1 MARVFVHNL
10 FALRKQCKPM
20 SFRDSPRERNGILSR
35 KVVWIG
41 CAVIALSIVLYLAGF
56 APESREEPEDY
67 GGFRSGI
74 TYAMNTVI
82 EQKWYGESADTVY
95 TGMETKI
102 REIESV
108 LSLHLSQSEIAA
120 INENAG
126 VQPVEVSQR
135 TFDLLQR
142 AKELSE
148 QSDGAFDITIA
159 PVVELWG
166 ITSDHPHV
174 PTDEELAQAMALMGL
189 EDLVLDEE
197 ACTAYLTRPGM
208 AIDLGGIAK
217 GWTADQLREYAR
229 ELGAERGYVS
239 LGGNL
244 MIIGERPDG
253 DPFKFGLRDPQGD
266 ASTYLGTVTLEDG
279 CTMATTGGYERYF
292 EEDGIRYHHVLDPRT
307 GYPADSDLLSVA
319 VISKDGTLADYLSTT
334 LFVQGLEAAKEA
346 AGSEDYALVMV
357 DQENNVWISGSLRG
371 NFEPHET
378 DADYTYIYID

>member
-1 MARVFVHNL
+1 M
-10 FALRKQCKPM
+10 
-20 SFRDSPRERNGILSR
+20 SR

-142 AKELSE
+142 SKELSE

-334 LFVQGLEAAKEA
+334 LFVQGLEAAKAA

>member
-1 MARVFVHNL
+1 M
-10 FALRKQCKPM
+10 
-20 SFRDSPRERNGILSR
+20 SR

-102 REIESV
+102 REIESA

-159 PVVELWG
+159 PVVGLWG

>member
-1 MARVFVHNL
+1 M
-10 FALRKQCKPM
+10 
-20 SFRDSPRERNGILSR
+20 SR

-102 REIESV
+102 REIESA

-148 QSDGAFDITIA
+148 QSDSAFDITIA

-266 ASTYLGTVTLEDG
+266 ASTYLGTVMLEDG

-334 LFVQGLEAAKEA
+334 LFVQGLEAAKAA

>member
-1 MARVFVHNL
+1 M
-10 FALRKQCKPM
+10 
-20 SFRDSPRERNGILSR
+20 SR

-41 CAVIALSIVLYLAGF
+41 CA
-56 APESREEPEDY
+56 EDY

-166 ITSDHPHV
+166 ITSDHP
-174 PTDEELAQAMALMGL
+174 TDEELAQAMALMGL

-279 CTMATTGGYERYF
+279 YTMATTGGYERYF

-346 AGSEDYALVMV
+346 AGSYDYALVMV

>member
-1 MARVFVHNL
+1 M
-10 FALRKQCKPM
+10 
-20 SFRDSPRERNGILSR
+20 SR

-95 TGMETKI
+95 TGMETMI

-148 QSDGAFDITIA
+148 QSDSAFDITIA

-334 LFVQGLEAAKEA
+334 LFVQGLEAAKAA

>member
-1 MARVFVHNL
+1 M
-10 FALRKQCKPM
+10 
-20 SFRDSPRERNGILSR
+20 SR

-334 LFVQGLEAAKEA
+334 LFVQGLEAAKAA

>member
-1 MARVFVHNL
+1 M
-10 FALRKQCKPM
+10 
-20 SFRDSPRERNGILSR
+20 SR

-279 CTMATTGGYERYF
+279 YTMATTGGYERYF

-334 LFVQGLEAAKEA
+334 LFVQGLEAAKAA

-357 DQENNVWISGSLRG
+357 DQENNVWISGLLRG

>member
-1 MARVFVHNL
+1 M
-10 FALRKQCKPM
+10 
-20 SFRDSPRERNGILSR
+20 SR

-108 LSLHLSQSEIAA
+108 LSMHLSQSEIAA

-135 TFDLLQR
+135 TFDLLLR

-307 GYPADSDLLSVA
+307 GYPADSGLLSVA

-334 LFVQGLEAAKEA
+334 LFVQGLEAAKAA

-371 NFEPHET
+371 NFESHET

>member
-1 MARVFVHNL
+1 M
-10 FALRKQCKPM
+10 
-20 SFRDSPRERNGILSR
+20 SR

-307 GYPADSDLLSVA
+307 GYPADSDILSVA

-334 LFVQGLEAAKEA
+334 LFVQGLEAAKAA

>member
-1 MARVFVHNL
+1 M
-10 FALRKQCKPM
+10 
-20 SFRDSPRERNGILSR
+20 SR

-95 TGMETKI
+95 TGMETKT

-126 VQPVEVSQR
+126 VQPVAVSQR

-189 EDLVLDEE
+189 EDLVLHEE

-266 ASTYLGTVTLEDG
+266 ASTYLGTVTLKDG
-279 CTMATTGGYERYF
+279 YTMATTGGYERYF

-334 LFVQGLEAAKEA
+334 LFVQGLEAAKAA

-357 DQENNVWISGSLRG
+357 DQEINVWISGSLRG

-378 DADYTYIYID
+378 DADYTYTYID

>member
-1 MARVFVHNL
+1 M
-10 FALRKQCKPM
+10 
-20 SFRDSPRERNGILSR
+20 SR

-135 TFDLLQR
+135 TFDLFQR

-334 LFVQGLEAAKEA
+334 LFVQGLEAAKAA

>member
-1 MARVFVHNL
+1 M
-10 FALRKQCKPM
+10 
-20 SFRDSPRERNGILSR
+20 SR

-108 LSLHLSQSEIAA
+108 LSLHLSQSEIAS

-279 CTMATTGGYERYF
+279 YTMATTGGYERYF

-334 LFVQGLEAAKEA
+334 LFVQGLEAAKAA

>member
-1 MARVFVHNL
+1 M
-10 FALRKQCKPM
+10 
-20 SFRDSPRERNGILSR
+20 SR

-102 REIESV
+102 REIESA

-189 EDLVLDEE
+189 EDLVMDEE

-334 LFVQGLEAAKEA
+334 LFVQGLEAAKAA

>member
-1 MARVFVHNL
+1 M
-10 FALRKQCKPM
+10 
-20 SFRDSPRERNGILSR
+20 SR

-108 LSLHLSQSEIAA
+108 LSMHLSQSEIAA

-174 PTDEELAQAMALMGL
+174 PTDEELAQATALMGL

-334 LFVQGLEAAKEA
+334 LFVQGLEAAKAA

>member
-1 MARVFVHNL
+1 M
-10 FALRKQCKPM
+10 
-20 SFRDSPRERNGILSR
+20 SR

-120 INENAG
+120 INENVG
-126 VQPVEVSQR
+126 VQPVEVSQP

-253 DPFKFGLRDPQGD
+253 DPFKFGMRDPQGD

-334 LFVQGLEAAKEA
+334 LFVQGLEAAKAA

>member
-1 MARVFVHNL
+1 M
-10 FALRKQCKPM
+10 
-20 SFRDSPRERNGILSR
+20 SR

-67 GGFRSGI
+67 GGFRSGV

-108 LSLHLSQSEIAA
+108 LSLHLSQSEIAS

-279 CTMATTGGYERYF
+279 YTMATTGGYERYF

-334 LFVQGLEAAKEA
+334 LFVQGLEAAKAA

>member
-1 MARVFVHNL
+1 M
-10 FALRKQCKPM
+10 
-20 SFRDSPRERNGILSR
+20 SR

-108 LSLHLSQSEIAA
+108 LSLHLSQSEIAS

-307 GYPADSDLLSVA
+307 GYPADSGLLSVA

-334 LFVQGLEAAKEA
+334 LFVQGLEAAKAA

>member
-1 MARVFVHNL
+1 M
-10 FALRKQCKPM
+10 
-20 SFRDSPRERNGILSR
+20 SR

-102 REIESV
+102 REIESA

-120 INENAG
+120 IHENAG
-126 VQPVEVSQR
+126 VQPVEVSQP

-334 LFVQGLEAAKEA
+334 LFVQGLEAAKAA

>member
-1 MARVFVHNL
+1 M
-10 FALRKQCKPM
+10 
-20 SFRDSPRERNGILSR
+20 SR

-108 LSLHLSQSEIAA
+108 LSLHLTQSEIAA

>member
-1 MARVFVHNL
+1 M
-10 FALRKQCKPM
+10 
-20 SFRDSPRERNGILSR
+20 SR

-102 REIESV
+102 REIESA
-108 LSLHLSQSEIAA
+108 LSLHQSQSEIAA

-189 EDLVLDEE
+189 EDLVMDEE

-334 LFVQGLEAAKEA
+334 LFVQGLEAAKAA

>member
-1 MARVFVHNL
+1 M
-10 FALRKQCKPM
+10 
-20 SFRDSPRERNGILSR
+20 SR

-102 REIESV
+102 REIESA

-208 AIDLGGIAK
+208 AIDLGGLAQ

-229 ELGAERGYVS
+229 ELGAGRGYVS
-239 LGGNL
+239 RGGNL
-244 MIIGERPDG
+244 MTIGERPDG
-253 DPFKFGLRDPQGD
+253 HPFQFGLRDPQGD

-334 LFVQGLEAAKEA
+334 LFVQGLEAAKAA

-371 NFEPHET
+371 NFESHET

>member
-1 MARVFVHNL
+1 M
-10 FALRKQCKPM
+10 
-20 SFRDSPRERNGILSR
+20 SR

-108 LSLHLSQSEIAA
+108 LSLHLSQSEIAS

-266 ASTYLGTVTLEDG
+266 ASTYLGTITLEDG

-334 LFVQGLEAAKEA
+334 LFVQGLEAAKAA

>member
-1 MARVFVHNL
+1 M
-10 FALRKQCKPM
+10 
-20 SFRDSPRERNGILSR
+20 SR

-95 TGMETKI
+95 TGMEAKI

-334 LFVQGLEAAKEA
+334 LFVQGLEAAKAA

>member
-1 MARVFVHNL
+1 M
-10 FALRKQCKPM
+10 
-20 SFRDSPRERNGILSR
+20 SR

-56 APESREEPEDY
+56 APESREKPEDY

-95 TGMETKI
+95 TGMETKT

-266 ASTYLGTVTLEDG
+266 ASTYLGTVTLKDG
-279 CTMATTGGYERYF
+279 YTMATTGGYERYF

-334 LFVQGLEAAKEA
+334 LFVQGLEAAKAA

-378 DADYTYIYID
+378 DADYTYTYID

>member
-1 MARVFVHNL
+1 M
-10 FALRKQCKPM
+10 
-20 SFRDSPRERNGILSR
+20 SR

-74 TYAMNTVI
+74 TYVMNTVI

-108 LSLHLSQSEIAA
+108 LSMHLSQSEIAA

-334 LFVQGLEAAKEA
+334 LFVQGLEAAKAA

>member
-1 MARVFVHNL
+1 M
-10 FALRKQCKPM
+10 
-20 SFRDSPRERNGILSR
+20 SR

-108 LSLHLSQSEIAA
+108 LSMHLSQSEIAA

-292 EEDGIRYHHVLDPRT
+292 EEEGIRYHHVLDPRT

-334 LFVQGLEAAKEA
+334 LFVQGLEAAKAA

>member
-1 MARVFVHNL
+1 M
-10 FALRKQCKPM
+10 
-20 SFRDSPRERNGILSR
+20 SR

-56 APESREEPEDY
+56 TPESREEPEDY

-102 REIESV
+102 REIESA

-266 ASTYLGTVTLEDG
+266 ASTYLGTVTLEDA

-334 LFVQGLEAAKEA
+334 LFVQGLEAAKAA

>member
-1 MARVFVHNL
+1 M
-10 FALRKQCKPM
+10 
-20 SFRDSPRERNGILSR
+20 SR

-135 TFDLLQR
+135 TFDLFQR

-253 DPFKFGLRDPQGD
+253 DPFKFGMRDPQGD

-334 LFVQGLEAAKEA
+334 LFVQGLEAAKAA

>member
-1 MARVFVHNL
+1 M
-10 FALRKQCKPM
+10 
-20 SFRDSPRERNGILSR
+20 SR

-126 VQPVEVSQR
+126 VQPVEVSR
-135 TFDLLQR
+135 PTFDLLQR

-244 MIIGERPDG
+244 MIIRERPDG

-292 EEDGIRYHHVLDPRT
+292 EEDGIRYHHVLNPRT

-334 LFVQGLEAAKEA
+334 LFVQGLEAAKAA

>member
-1 MARVFVHNL
+1 M
-10 FALRKQCKPM
+10 
-20 SFRDSPRERNGILSR
+20 SR

>member
-1 MARVFVHNL
+1 M
-10 FALRKQCKPM
+10 
-20 SFRDSPRERNGILSR
+20 SR

-56 APESREEPEDY
+56 APESREESEDY

-189 EDLVLDEE
+189 ADLVLDEE

>member
-1 MARVFVHNL
+1 M
-10 FALRKQCKPM
+10 ALRKIVEMGEDCLNKVCRPVTEFNPHLHVLLDDMAETLADANGAGLAAPQV
-20 SFRDSPRERNGILSR
+20 GILR
-35 KVVWIG
+35 RV
-41 CAVIALSIVLYLAGF
+41 C
-56 APESREEPEDY
+56 
-67 GGFRSGI
+67 
-74 TYAMNTVI
+74 
-82 EQKWYGESADTVY
+82 
-95 TGMETKI
+95 
-102 REIESV
+102 
-108 LSLHLSQSEIAA
+108 
-120 INENAG
+120 
-126 VQPVEVSQR
+126 
-135 TFDLLQR
+135 
-142 AKELSE
+142 
-148 QSDGAFDITIA
+148 
-159 PVVELWG
+159 
-166 ITSDHPHV
+166 
-174 PTDEELAQAMALMGL
+174 
-189 EDLVLDEE
+189 LVLDEE

>member
-1 MARVFVHNL
+1 M
-10 FALRKQCKPM
+10 
-20 SFRDSPRERNGILSR
+20 SR

-108 LSLHLSQSEIAA
+108 LSMHLSQSEIVA

-334 LFVQGLEAAKEA
+334 LFVQGLEAAKAA

>member
-1 MARVFVHNL
+1 M
-10 FALRKQCKPM
+10 
-20 SFRDSPRERNGILSR
+20 SR

-102 REIESV
+102 REIESA

-334 LFVQGLEAAKEA
+334 LFVQGLEAAKAA

-357 DQENNVWISGSLRG
+357 DQENNVWISGSLHG

>member
-1 MARVFVHNL
+1 M
-10 FALRKQCKPM
+10 
-20 SFRDSPRERNGILSR
+20 SR

-135 TFDLLQR
+135 TFDLLQW

-334 LFVQGLEAAKEA
+334 LFVQGLEAAKAA

>member
-1 MARVFVHNL
+1 M
-10 FALRKQCKPM
+10 
-20 SFRDSPRERNGILSR
+20 SR

-102 REIESV
+102 REIESA

-292 EEDGIRYHHVLDPRT
+292 EEDGIRYHHVLDTRT

-334 LFVQGLEAAKEA
+334 LFVQGLEAAKAA

>member
-1 MARVFVHNL
+1 M
-10 FALRKQCKPM
+10 
-20 SFRDSPRERNGILSR
+20 SR

-82 EQKWYGESADTVY
+82 EQKWYGKSADTVY

-102 REIESV
+102 REIESA

-334 LFVQGLEAAKEA
+334 LFVQGLEAAKAA

>member
-1 MARVFVHNL
+1 M
-10 FALRKQCKPM
+10 
-20 SFRDSPRERNGILSR
+20 SR

-334 LFVQGLEAAKEA
+334 LFVQGLEAAKAA

-357 DQENNVWISGSLRG
+357 DQENNVWISGLLRG

>member
-1 MARVFVHNL
+1 M
-10 FALRKQCKPM
+10 
-20 SFRDSPRERNGILSR
+20 SR
-35 KVVWIG
+35 KIVWIG

-82 EQKWYGESADTVY
+82 EQKWYGESADTAY
-95 TGMETKI
+95 TGMETKT

-266 ASTYLGTVTLEDG
+266 ASTYLGTVTLKDG
-279 CTMATTGGYERYF
+279 YTMATTGGYERYF

-334 LFVQGLEAAKEA
+334 LFVQGLEAAKAA

-378 DADYTYIYID
+378 DADYTYTYID